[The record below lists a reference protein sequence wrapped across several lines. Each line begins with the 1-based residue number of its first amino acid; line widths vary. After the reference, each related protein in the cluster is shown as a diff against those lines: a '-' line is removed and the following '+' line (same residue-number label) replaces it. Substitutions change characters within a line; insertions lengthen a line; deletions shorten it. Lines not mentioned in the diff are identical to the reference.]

1 MDKRVSLLA
10 LGAILSLSA
19 CSLSL
24 TSVSSAS
31 STLSQKESSSASSSV
46 ASSSSS
52 PALSQDVALPD
63 SPEFTTFWD
72 HKTALKLSL
81 SFSNASLYAL
91 SHFGAIDNQKWGD
104 LYFPCQLTICFA
116 GEDYVY
122 EEAGARMKGNTSR
135 REIVDQNGII
145 SQSCHFKVSFK
156 ATFDDAL
163 YDLADFKAFKH
174 DWSTDQTGLSARKK
188 RNFLGMEKID
198 LKYLPRNE
206 GKTISQEIYCYD
218 SFRSAGILAPHA
230 QWGNLTLKAEANS
243 RDFAYEIIEDI
254 DKIFLKRHFSKAEAQ
269 GDLYKCVWGADSA
282 GIWKG
287 ADLTRDGAVEKND
300 ANGALTS
307 GARLAKGR
315 IGAEDNYAGYH
326 PNYQLKTND
335 DGEAS
340 DFSKMSNYINT
351 LWNLR
356 YRKSPQNALE
366 SLLDVP
372 EFLKFEA
379 MSYLFGNFDDQRNNA
394 NNYYLY
400 FRPSDSRAIYIPYD
414 WDWGLGAN
422 DANASFVMA
431 KTTPLQTT
439 GFAGEI
445 SNNLYWLT
453 YFVSS
458 GLSYDQKDYIA
469 SYLQEVKKGVN
480 AGYLDFANYQ
490 NLVAQVPSSLGTSDA
505 PSVSTYMDAKKKTI
519 ASSLN

>member
-1 MDKRVSLLA
+1 MSKRLSLILVGGA
-10 LGAILSLSA
+10 LVLSA
-19 CSLSL
+19 CSLPA

-31 STLSQKESSSASSSV
+31 SSLSSKESNSASNSATSL
-46 ASSSSS
+46 SSSSS
-52 PALSQDVALPD
+52 LSEDVALPD
-63 SPEFTTFWD
+63 SPEFTAFWD
-72 HKTALKLSL
+72 HKSAVKISL

-104 LYFPCQLTICFA
+104 LYFPCQLTISF
-116 GEDYVY
+116 GGKDYVY
-122 EEAGARMKGNTSR
+122 DEAGARMKGNTSR
-135 REIVDQNGII
+135 REIVDQAGKI

-163 YDLADFKAFKH
+163 YDLDDFKAFKH
-174 DWSTDQTGLSARKK
+174 DWSADPDGLKARKK

-198 LKYLPRNE
+198 LKYLPRNN

-230 QWGNLTLKAEANS
+230 QWGSVTLKSEAMS
-243 RDFAYEIIEDI
+243 QDFAYEIIEDI
-254 DKIFLKRHFSKAEAQ
+254 DKVFLKRHFSKAEAQ
-269 GDLYKCVWGADSA
+269 GDLYKCVWGTDSS
-282 GIWKG
+282 GNWKG
-287 ADLTRDGAVEKND
+287 ADLSRDGAVEKND
-300 ANGALTS
+300 SNGALTS

-315 IGAEDNYAGYH
+315 IGVEDNYAGYH

-356 YRKSPQNALE
+356 YRKSLQNALE

-379 MSYLFGNFDDQRNNA
+379 LSYLFGNFDDQRNNA

-400 FRPSDSRAIYIPYD
+400 FRPSDARAIYIPYD

-422 DANASFVMA
+422 DDSASFVMA
-431 KTTPLQTT
+431 KATPLQTT
-439 GFAGEI
+439 GLAGNI
-445 SNNLYWLT
+445 TNNVYWLT
-453 YFVSS
+453 YFASS

-469 SYLQEVKKGVN
+469 TYLQEVKNGVN

-490 NLVAQVPSSLGTSDA
+490 KLVAQVPSSFGSSDTS
-505 PSVSTYMDAKKKTI
+505 SVSAYMDAKKKTI

>member
-1 MDKRVSLLA
+1 MEKCVSLFA
-10 LGAILSLSA
+10 LGALLSLSA
-19 CSLSL
+19 CSF
-24 TSVSSAS
+24 
-31 STLSQKESSSASSSV
+31 STLGSSSQTSALSEHESSSSMSVGSSSLFSV
-46 ASSSSS
+46 
-52 PALSQDVALPD
+52 PPGEVALPD
-63 SPEFTTFWD
+63 DAEFTTFWD

-91 SHFGAIDNQKWGD
+91 SHFGATDNQKWGD
-104 LYFPCQLTICFA
+104 LYFPCQLTISF
-116 GEDYVY
+116 GGKDYVY
-122 EEAGARMKGNTSR
+122 EEAGARMKGNSSR
-135 REIVDQNGII
+135 REIVNQNGAI

-174 DWSTDQTGLSARKK
+174 DWSADPTGLSARKK

-198 LKYLPRNE
+198 LKYLPRNA
-206 GKTISQEIYCYD
+206 GKTISQEVYCYD

-230 QWGNLTLKAEANS
+230 QWGNLTLKTETSS

-254 DKIFLKRHFSKAEAQ
+254 DKVFLKRHFSKADAQ
-269 GDLYKCVWGADSA
+269 GDLYKCVWGTDSS
-282 GIWKG
+282 GNWKG
-287 ADLTRDGAVEKND
+287 ADLTREGAVEKND
-300 ANGALTS
+300 AAGALTS

-315 IGAEDNYAGYH
+315 IGVEDNYNGYH

-340 DFSKMSNYINT
+340 DFSKMSHYINT

-356 YRKSPQNALE
+356 YRKSPQKSLE
-366 SLLDVP
+366 TLLDVP

-400 FRPSDSRAIYIPYD
+400 FRPSDGRAIYIPYD

-422 DANASFVMA
+422 DGSAPLVMA

-445 SNNLYWLT
+445 ANNLYWLT
-453 YFVSS
+453 FFASS
-458 GLSYDQKDYIA
+458 GLAYDQSGYIA
-469 SYLQEVKKGVN
+469 SYLQEVKNGVS
-480 AGYLDFANYQ
+480 AGYLTFSNYQ
-490 NLVAQVPSSLGTSDA
+490 ELVADVPSSLGTSDLS
-505 PSVSTYMDAKKKTI
+505 SVSAYMDAKTKTI